1 MIIFYSI
8 IITDWL
14 FVNIIIWLYAK
25 IFVLQQSKVVVQMYY
40 YQRLR
45 DLRED
50 RDLKQSDIS
59 EYLGMKQPQY
69 NRYETGMRELPLHHL
84 VALCRFYNVSADY
97 ILGFTDEPRKLNK

>member
-1 MIIFYSI
+1 
-8 IITDWL
+8 
-14 FVNIIIWLYAK
+14 
-25 IFVLQQSKVVVQMYY
+25 MYY

-59 EYLGMKQPQY
+59 AFLGMKQPQY

-84 VALCRFYNVSADY
+84 IALCRFYNVSADY
-97 ILGFTDEPRKLNK
+97 ILGLTDEFKALK

>member
-1 MIIFYSI
+1 
-8 IITDWL
+8 
-14 FVNIIIWLYAK
+14 
-25 IFVLQQSKVVVQMYY
+25 MYY

-59 EYLGMKQPQY
+59 DFLGMKQPQY

-84 VALCRFYNVSADY
+84 IALCRFYNVSADY
-97 ILGFTDEPRKLNK
+97 ILGLTDDFRTLK